1 MENPINRN
9 FYCAFLVSTLLILLS
24 SCATN
29 PSSCVADE
37 TWDFTMSSPF
47 AALTATVIMAAQ
59 GDTLTGSFDLGDGR
73 TWPIDEDLAEGNEIS
88 LRLDRDGSPMAYG
101 MSATIE
107 GDSISGNAMGTEAP
121 WTMTRRS

>member
-1 MENPINRN
+1 MNRN
-9 FYCAFLVSTLLILLS
+9 FYPPLLVLTLLTVLS
-24 SCATN
+24 SCAAN
-29 PSSCVADE
+29 PSSSPVDGS
-37 TWDFTMSSPF
+37 WDFTMSSPF
-47 AALTATVIMAAQ
+47 GALTATVIMTAQ

-101 MSATIE
+101 MLATIE

>member
-1 MENPINRN
+1 MENTMNRN
-9 FYCAFLVSTLLILLS
+9 FYSALLVSTLLIFLS

-29 PSSCVADE
+29 PSSSVADG

-47 AALTATVIMAAQ
+47 GALTATVIMTAQ

-73 TWPIDEDLAEGNEIS
+73 TWPIDEGVAEGNEIS

-101 MSATIE
+101 MLATIE

>member
-1 MENPINRN
+1 MCGRRN
-9 FYCAFLVSTLLILLS
+9 LGFHHEQPLRSTHRHGYYG
-24 SCATN
+24 
-29 PSSCVADE
+29 
-37 TWDFTMSSPF
+37 
-47 AALTATVIMAAQ
+47 AQ
-59 GDTLTGSFDLGDGR
+59 GDTLTGSFDLGDAR

-101 MSATIE
+101 MLATIE